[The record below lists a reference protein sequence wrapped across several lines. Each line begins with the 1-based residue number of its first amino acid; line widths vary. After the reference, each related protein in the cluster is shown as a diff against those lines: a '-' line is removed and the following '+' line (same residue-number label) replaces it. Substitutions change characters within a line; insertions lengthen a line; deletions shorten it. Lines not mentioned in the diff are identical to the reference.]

1 MEFVANVT
9 NLVPL
14 DIDFL
19 TKYIRRLFSGC
30 WSYLHNG
37 SYKDK

>member
-1 MEFVANVT
+1 MIGGGHAHMVIADWMMEFVANVT

-19 TKYIRRLFSGC
+19 TKYIRRLF
-30 WSYLHNG
+30 
-37 SYKDK
+37 